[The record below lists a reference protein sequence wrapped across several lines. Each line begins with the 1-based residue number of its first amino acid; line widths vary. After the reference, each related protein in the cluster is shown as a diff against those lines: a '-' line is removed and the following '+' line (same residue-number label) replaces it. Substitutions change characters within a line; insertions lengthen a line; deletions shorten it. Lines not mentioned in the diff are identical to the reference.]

1 MSRLSFINISER
13 AYKYI
18 RQFTI
23 KSLEDA
29 MIELLTN
36 CIDAYR
42 KTDATERYI
51 YIDTYGG
58 KDCYITDYAL
68 GLSSAE
74 MASCFLQV
82 GDYTASD
89 SSRGFFSR
97 GAKDVSAIGNLFF
110 SAIKDNLYSQCQL
123 NTDAYG
129 AITVADIAVTD
140 EIRNETGIPDPKNGL
155 VVGLQLL
162 PNFQNFNSDTLYN
175 NICKTA
181 VLRDIMSDPKNQI
194 IMRSYDDLG
203 NLTFDKRLIYEFP
216 EGTTVLDMEYIVPD
230 YPDVTARF
238 IIKRTDHPIVQP
250 VKESHMEFGFLLKD
264 GTTIYEAN
272 TIDNK
277 YRWNPSI
284 CYLYGYLECPMIRSY
299 LSDYDQN
306 GATEKNPYPIIDP
319 SRITGLN
326 KMHPL
331 IVNLFK
337 IPTVRVDLILREM
350 NSAIASKSVTLTD
363 INDLLDE
370 LTKMGLD
377 LVKEQDVTINFTPS
391 YDKQLV
397 KAIQDDRCNY
407 VTAEASYP
415 ISRNYSI
422 EELEIDNYVQSE
434 IINQGTPQGYYYM
447 TKSKALIS
455 LQNLIEGEQHEPV
468 DIMRLI
474 IEQGRSRDLID
485 PTNPTDPT
493 KMVYPYLYNLSPDG
507 TLQKLYIFQKGFMDD
522 SNLEK
527 NFTVNQKLVSIVF
540 INDLNS
546 QTRFIIDKSNG
557 ITIKLNINN
566 TMIRKYLTNK
576 NIDDLSDMVSISNFS
591 STQSIIFMKELMI
604 DVLTQLIVTNDIEH
618 EKMILDST
626 NINNA
631 QKIFEHKNN
640 VQTLIERKIDTVFQ
654 KYIDNNIDKKLKDLN
669 ATVDLIGSKVLGM
682 VDNQN
687 PDILASLGDLS
698 SGMKVLLS
706 SHVE

>member
-42 KTDATERYI
+42 KTDITERYI

-58 KDCYITDYAL
+58 KDVYITDYAL
-68 GLSSAE
+68 GLTSAE

-110 SAIKDNLYSQCQL
+110 SAIKDNVYSQCQL

-129 AITVADIAVTD
+129 AITVADVEVTD
-140 EIRNETGIPDPKNGL
+140 AIRYETGIPDPKNGL

-162 PNFQNFNSDTLYN
+162 PNFQNFSSDTLYN

-181 VLRDIMSDPKNQI
+181 VLRDIMSDPNNHI
-194 IMRSYDDLG
+194 IMRSYDNTG
-203 NLTFDKRLIYEFP
+203 NLTFDKRLTYEFP
-216 EGTTVLDMEYIVPD
+216 PSVTILDMEYIVPD

-238 IIKRTDHPIVQP
+238 LVKRTDHPIAQP
-250 VKESHMEFGFLLKD
+250 TKESQIEFGFLLKD
-264 GTTIYEAN
+264 GATIYEAN

-284 CYLYGYLECPMIRSY
+284 SYLHGYLECPAIRTY
-299 LSDYDQN
+299 LREYDLN

-331 IVNLFK
+331 IVSLFK
-337 IPTVRVDLILREM
+337 IPLVRVDLILREM

-363 INDLLDE
+363 INELLDE
-370 LTKMGLD
+370 LSQMGID
-377 LVKEQDVTINFTPS
+377 LVKDNDITVNFTPS
-391 YDKQLV
+391 YDKQLI

-415 ISRNYSI
+415 ISKNYSV
-422 EELEIDNYVQSE
+422 EELEIDDYVKSE
-434 IINQGTPQGYYYM
+434 IINTGSPQGYHYVSN
-447 TKSKALIS
+447 SKALVS
-455 LQNLIEGEQHEPV
+455 LQNIIKGELHDPI

-474 IEQGRSRDLID
+474 EDQGLSRDLDDQPID
-485 PTNPTDPT
+485 ST
-493 KMVYPYLYNLSPDG
+493 MRYPYIYNLTPDG
-507 TLQKLYIFQKGFMDD
+507 VLQKLYIFQKGFVDD
-522 SNLEK
+522 ANLEK
-527 NFTVNQKLVSIVF
+527 NFTVNQKLINIVF
-540 INDLNS
+540 VDDLNS
-546 QTRFIIDKSNG
+546 QTRFVIDKSNG

-566 TMIRKYLTNK
+566 PMIRKYMTNK
-576 NIDDLSDMVSISNFS
+576 NINDLSDFVSIRNFS
-591 STQSIIFMKELMI
+591 STQSIIFMKELLI
-604 DVLTQLIVTNDIEH
+604 DVLTQLVVTNDIES
-618 EKMILDST
+618 EKLILDST

-631 QKIFEHKNN
+631 QKIFEHKNKIQ
-640 VQTLIERKIDTVFQ
+640 VIIEKKIDTVFQ
-654 KYIDNNIDKKLKDLN
+654 KYIDNNIAKKINDLN
-669 ATVDLIGSKVLGM
+669 ATVDMISSKVLTM
-682 VDNQN
+682 VDGEN
-687 PDILASLGDLS
+687 PVIYASLRDLS
-698 SGMKVLLS
+698 VGMKTILT